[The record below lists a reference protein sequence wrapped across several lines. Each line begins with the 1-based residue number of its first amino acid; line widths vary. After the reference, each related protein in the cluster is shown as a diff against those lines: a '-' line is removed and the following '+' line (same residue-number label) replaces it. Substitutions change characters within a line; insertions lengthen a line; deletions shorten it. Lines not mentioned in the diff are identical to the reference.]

1 VRDPWAFL
9 HEMEKRSALV
19 QVNLLE
25 FDEHE
30 QELHY
35 ELPIPEMLRYAADR
49 GLEHY
54 RVHYGSSHL
63 ILYRPE
69 RVSGPR
75 RLANRLKLA
84 SEGVRRRIRR

>member
-1 VRDPWAFL
+1 
-9 HEMEKRSALV
+9 
-19 QVNLLE
+19 VNLLE

-35 ELPIPEMLRYAADR
+35 ELPIPDMLSYAAGR

-63 ILYRPE
+63 VLYRPE
-69 RVSGPR
+69 PASPAR
-75 RLANRLKLA
+75 RLRNRLRVAAESL
-84 SEGVRRRIRR
+84 RRRLRR